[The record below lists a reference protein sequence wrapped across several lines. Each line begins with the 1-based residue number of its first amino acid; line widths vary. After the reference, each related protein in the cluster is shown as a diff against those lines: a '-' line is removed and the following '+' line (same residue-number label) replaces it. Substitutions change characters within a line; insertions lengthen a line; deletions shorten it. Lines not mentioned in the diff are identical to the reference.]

1 MHKSHIPKSVRIYIS
16 LAGLFLILLFIM
28 PRTGKFNYDYK
39 KGSPWAYET
48 LVAQF
53 DFPILKTQEQ
63 LQTEMELA
71 GSKVVPY
78 FKYSGSIAADV
89 LSAVKELNM
98 GQFSYVRNE
107 ILTSLSAIY
116 DKGILTEDA
125 FSSTDKKPSTG
136 NEVIFVQK
144 DKRAFKSP
152 AANVFTLAS
161 AKAKLYMDLS
171 HYADKFNVDSLLTA
185 SGVDDCILPNL
196 VYDKETTE
204 LVHAESVDFISPTS
218 GFISS
223 GQTIV
228 SNGEL
233 ITAEIYQMLE
243 SYKVEYEDSLGYSGP
258 RFWLWLGNAL
268 LALLICF
275 ILFFSI
281 VYTNPRIFESFNK
294 YLYIMFIVTLS
305 AVLAMTIERINP
317 RMLYMVPFSLFA
329 LYLLAFFRRRVV
341 LPVYII
347 SLLPLL
353 LFAHNGIELFTM
365 NMVAGVLAMYIFQFF
380 SRGWR
385 QFLCAMIVF
394 AAMVLTYFG
403 FRLTNDL
410 HSVTDWMIIFYV
422 FAGSML
428 AVAGYPL
435 IYLFEKLFGLLSSS
449 KLMELCDTN
458 NNKLLIDLAQK
469 APGTFQHCLQVMNMC
484 DAAARS
490 IDADVLLVR
499 AGALYHDIGKTL
511 NPQCF
516 VENQNMGVDYHKN
529 LTPLESSREITRH
542 VDDGMALAEKNGLP
556 EEVRKFIITHHGT
569 TCVAYFYTKYVNEG
583 GNPDDKELFTYKG
596 IKPQTKEQVILMLC
610 DTLEAASRTL
620 KDNSPER
627 FDNFVE
633 KVVAG
638 KTAEGQL
645 DEADISLKELNTIK
659 SVLKTYLAQIYH
671 ERIVYPTRKR

>member
-1 MHKSHIPKSVRIYIS
+1 
-16 LAGLFLILLFIM
+16 
-28 PRTGKFNYDYK
+28 
-39 KGSPWAYET
+39 
-48 LVAQF
+48 
-53 DFPILKTQEQ
+53 
-63 LQTEMELA
+63 
-71 GSKVVPY
+71 
-78 FKYSGSIAADV
+78 
-89 LSAVKELNM
+89 
-98 GQFSYVRNE
+98 
-107 ILTSLSAIY
+107 
-116 DKGILTEDA
+116 
-125 FSSTDKKPSTG
+125 
-136 NEVIFVQK
+136 
-144 DKRAFKSP
+144 
-152 AANVFTLAS
+152 
-161 AKAKLYMDLS
+161 
-171 HYADKFNVDSLLTA
+171 
-185 SGVDDCILPNL
+185 
-196 VYDKETTE
+196 
-204 LVHAESVDFISPTS
+204 
-218 GFISS
+218 
-223 GQTIV
+223 
-228 SNGEL
+228 
-233 ITAEIYQMLE
+233 
-243 SYKVEYEDSLGYSGP
+243 
-258 RFWLWLGNAL
+258 
-268 LALLICF
+268 
-275 ILFFSI
+275 
-281 VYTNPRIFESFNK
+281 
-294 YLYIMFIVTLS
+294 
-305 AVLAMTIERINP
+305 
-317 RMLYMVPFSLFA
+317 
-329 LYLLAFFRRRVV
+329 
-341 LPVYII
+341 
-347 SLLPLL
+347 
-353 LFAHNGIELFTM
+353 
-365 NMVAGVLAMYIFQFF
+365 
-380 SRGWR
+380 
-385 QFLCAMIVF
+385 MIVF

-659 SVLKTYLAQIYH
+659 SVLKNLSGSDIS
-671 ERIVYPTRKR
+671 